1 MGDVRSLHEWHML
14 PRAGQLCI
22 HGLENGCF
30 PRAGQKGGSNT
41 GWDKNHLEWEKRLE
55 TKKSTTI
62 QHERTCK
69 NIDKCSIVQIAFLN
83 LFGID
88 VYTV

>member
-1 MGDVRSLHEWHML
+1 M
-14 PRAGQLCI
+14 AQ
-22 HGLENGCF
+22 
-30 PRAGQKGGSNT
+30 
-41 GWDKNHLEWEKRLE
+41 NHLEWEKQLE
-55 TKKSTTI
+55 TKKSTPI